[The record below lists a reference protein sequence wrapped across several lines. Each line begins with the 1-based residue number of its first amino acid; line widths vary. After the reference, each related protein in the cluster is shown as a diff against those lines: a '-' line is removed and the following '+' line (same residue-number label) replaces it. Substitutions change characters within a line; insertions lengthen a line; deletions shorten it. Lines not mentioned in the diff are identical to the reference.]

1 MAELQSII
9 TCPECG
15 HSTMEAMPTDACV
28 FVYECARCGGRL
40 EPRKDDYCVFCS
52 YGSVPYPPV
61 QAERMGRDLKG

>member
-1 MAELQSII
+1 
-9 TCPECG
+9 
-15 HSTMEAMPTDACV
+15 MEAMPTDACV